1 MCVGVLGLDGVEK
14 AIRTALEKGD
24 AENRE
29 FREKIYRSAFAA
41 LERVLT
47 ANDSITQEAADARRD
62 RLKSKISSIES
73 EFIPAVAMPGTPPPV
88 QPVQPKPAAPVLP
101 EASIP
106 TGLPGDPPM
115 TAPSPSPRPAPEPDA
130 TAFPGMGDDA
140 ISLSEAE
147 LTPDVEPEISIGS
160 DDVKPATPSLEVPA
174 PKPNERPRPAR
185 RRPFALI
192 FLIATLIAAAGIAY
206 WWTMDSGILKSSEER
221 DTSVPNPP
229 KSLQEE
235 SFRPAGPSRPP
246 LLEGEAENQR
256 DWITMFTPA
265 DPTSVNASTGTLAD
279 IVREGDETF
288 LRVRSTAAGEA
299 GSIQIDIGQGLLE
312 QLAGSGVVFS
322 IKARSDADQPTEMSI
337 SCDFAN
343 LGNCGRRRFEVGASV
358 EDFLFEID
366 LPDVTP
372 GAGGA
377 LTINPDFTNQNR
389 AVNIFQVR
397 VAPVE

>member
-1 MCVGVLGLDGVEK
+1 MEGVEK

-24 AENRE
+24 AEDRE

-47 ANDSITQEAADARRD
+47 ANTAISQESADARRD
-62 RLKSKISSIES
+62 GLKSKISSIES
-73 EFIPAVAMPGTPPPV
+73 EFLPAVAMPSAPAPA
-88 QPVQPKPAAPVLP
+88 QPVQPKPVTPVLP

-106 TGLPGDPPM
+106 VGLPGDPRPA
-115 TAPSPSPRPAPEPDA
+115 APPPVPEVDTGASPSLDS
-130 TAFPGMGDDA
+130 DS

-147 LTPDVEPEISIGS
+147 LTPDREPEISIGAA
-160 DDVKPATPSLEVPA
+160 DVRRATPALDIPA
-174 PKPNERPRPAR
+174 PKPGERPRPAR
-185 RRPFALI
+185 RRPFAMI
-192 FLIATLIAAAGIAY
+192 FLFATLIAAAGIAY

-235 SFRPAGPSRPP
+235 SFRPAESSRPP
-246 LLEGEAENQR
+246 LLQGEAESQR
-256 DWITMFTPA
+256 DWVTIFTPA
-265 DPTSVNASTGTLAD
+265 DPTSVNASAGTLAD

-288 LRVRSTAAGEA
+288 LRVQSTAAGEA
-299 GSIQIDIGQGLLE
+299 GSINIDIGQGLLE
-312 QLAGSGVVFS
+312 QLAGNGVLFS
-322 IKARSDADQPTEMSI
+322 IKARSDADQPTEISI

-343 LGNCGRRRFEVGASV
+343 LGNCGRRRFEVGISA
-358 EDFLFEID
+358 EDYLFEIN

-372 GAGGA
+372 GSGGS
-377 LTINPDFTNQNR
+377 LTINPDFSNQNR
-389 AVNIFQVR
+389 AVNVFQVR

>member
-1 MCVGVLGLDGVEK
+1 MDGVEK

-47 ANDSITQEAADARRD
+47 ANSSISQDSADARRD

-73 EFIPAVAMPGTPPPV
+73 EFLPAAAMPSTPAPV
-88 QPVQPKPAAPVLP
+88 QPVQPKPVTPVLP

-106 TGLPGDPPM
+106 VGLPGDPPM
-115 TAPSPSPRPAPEPDA
+115 TAPPPVPDA
-130 TAFPGMGDDA
+130 ETGPLPGLDRDS

-147 LTPDVEPEISIGS
+147 LTPDPEPEISIGAA
-160 DDVKPATPSLEVPA
+160 DVRSAAPALDIPA
-174 PKPNERPRPAR
+174 PQPGERPRPAK
-185 RRPFALI
+185 RRPFAML
-192 FLIATLIAAAGIAY
+192 FLLATLIAAAGIAF

-235 SFRPAGPSRPP
+235 SFRPAESSRPP
-246 LLEGEAENQR
+246 LLDGEAESQH
-256 DWITMFTPA
+256 DWVTLFTPA
-265 DPTSVNASTGTLAD
+265 DPTSVNASAGTLAD

-288 LRVRSTAAGEA
+288 LRVQSTAAGEA
-299 GSIQIDIGQGLLE
+299 GSIVINIGQGLLE

-343 LGNCGRRRFEVGASV
+343 LGNCGRRRFEVSASV
-358 EDFLFEID
+358 EDYLFEIN

-372 GAGGA
+372 GAGGS
-377 LTINPDFTNQNR
+377 LTINPDFSNQNR